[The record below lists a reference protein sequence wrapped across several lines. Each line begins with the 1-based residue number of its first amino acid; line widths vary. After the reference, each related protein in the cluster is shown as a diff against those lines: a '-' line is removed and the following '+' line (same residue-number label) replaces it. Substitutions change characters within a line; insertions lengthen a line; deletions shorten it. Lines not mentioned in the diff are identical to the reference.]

1 MKATCVVDNLQHIK
15 VMQFNKKK
23 RAEQP
28 KENKK
33 ETTTKNTGKSL
44 PDYAGKDWFKE
55 CTKVKNFARG
65 GKVPQ
70 ETLT

>member
-15 VMQFNKKK
+15 VMQLNKKSRAAKGEQK
-23 RAEQP
+23 R
-28 KENKK
+28 NHH
-33 ETTTKNTGKSL
+33 KNTGKSL
-44 PDYAGKDWFKE
+44 PDYAGKDWFEE
-55 CTKVKNFARG
+55 CTKVNNFARG